1 MTEFHEDESLEP
13 SDEGKSKSQIK
24 REMDALQEM
33 GRRLLTLKPD
43 QLSKLELTDKLRL
56 ALAEAP
62 RHTARGALKRHMSFV
77 GKLVRDQDTDAI
89 QTYLDLID
97 SSTKE
102 HAQHFHQMERWRD
115 RLLTGRADELELFII
130 AYPAADR
137 QQIRHLVRQA
147 TKEAEQNKAPAA
159 SRKLFKMIRQ
169 LVDSAKGL

>member
-1 MTEFHEDESLEP
+1 MTEFHDDESLEP
-13 SDEGKSKSQIK
+13 IDDGKSKSQIK
-24 REMDALQEM
+24 REMDTLREM
-33 GRRLLTLKPD
+33 GQRLIALKPD
-43 QLSKLELTDKLRL
+43 QLNKLELTDKLRL
-56 ALAEAP
+56 ALAEAHK
-62 RHTARGALKRHMSFV
+62 HTAHGALKRHMSFV

-97 SSTKE
+97 SSTQA

-130 AYPAADR
+130 AYPDADR

-147 TKEAEQNKAPAA
+147 NKEAEQNKAPAA

-169 LVDSAKGL
+169 LANTAKGL